1 MPNGNRITL
10 LHPSGEVGLS
20 VAERTGV
27 DLWSGKR
34 HAQNRQSCDLR
45 HIVRDP
51 EGAENLGLGEHSSRR
66 GPVWPELPW
75 PEVREARAP
84 RPQHRLLYQHFE
96 APSGHVTALLRV
108 RTPLAARR
116 HGGRH
121 DPLTPRRSAGSGS
134 RTYFPSL
141 PGKQPHPTLGC
152 RAMMRNSS
160 CLDLVNPA
168 APRRAPRRKGRR
180 DDTHEAQT
188 LHWYSC
194 RRRSARRRGPIRFP
208 ASERHLIY

>member
-1 MPNGNRITL
+1 MSGLRL
-10 LHPSGEVGLS
+10 PSAPAWTYGRG
-20 VAERTGV
+20 
-27 DLWSGKR
+27 SG
-34 HAQNRQSCDLR
+34 HAQNRQSCDLH
-45 HIVRDP
+45 HIVRGP
-51 EGAENLGLGEHSSRR
+51 EGAENMGLGEHSSRR

-75 PEVREARAP
+75 PEVQEARAP

-141 PGKQPHPTLGC
+141 PGEQPHPTLGAPGHDAELIMLGS
-152 RAMMRNSS
+152 RESS
-160 CLDLVNPA
+160 
-168 APRRAPRRKGRR
+168 RAPPG
-180 DDTHEAQT
+180 A
-188 LHWYSC
+188 
-194 RRRSARRRGPIRFP
+194 
-208 ASERHLIY
+208 ASEGSQR

>member
-10 LHPSGEVGLS
+10 LHPSGDVGLS

-96 APSGHVTALLRV
+96 APSGHVAALLR
-108 RTPLAARR
+108 
-116 HGGRH
+116 G
-121 DPLTPRRSAGSGS
+121 
-134 RTYFPSL
+134 
-141 PGKQPHPTLGC
+141 
-152 RAMMRNSS
+152 
-160 CLDLVNPA
+160 A
-168 APRRAPRRKGRR
+168 APRRP
-180 DDTHEAQT
+180 T
-188 LHWYSC
+188 
-194 RRRSARRRGPIRFP
+194 
-208 ASERHLIY
+208 

>member
-1 MPNGNRITL
+1 MRRRLAAKPRSMPNGNRITL
-10 LHPSGEVGLS
+10 LHPSGDVGLS

-45 HIVRDP
+45 HIVRGP
-51 EGAENLGLGEHSSRR
+51 EGAENVGLGEHSSRR

-96 APSGHVTALLRV
+96 APSGHVAALLRV
-108 RTPLAARR
+108 RTSLAARR

-121 DPLTPRRSAGSGS
+121 DPLTPRRSAEAVIALH
-134 RTYFPSL
+134 F
-141 PGKQPHPTLGC
+141 
-152 RAMMRNSS
+152 
-160 CLDLVNPA
+160 LVST
-168 APRRAPRRKGRR
+168 R
-180 DDTHEAQT
+180 
-188 LHWYSC
+188 L
-194 RRRSARRRGPIRFP
+194 RRGRTFSVPSGPRSFCE
-208 ASERHLIY
+208 SQS